1 MFKDKLRK
9 TANFAKFASETKSL
23 GIVKPLSQL
32 KLRNFNYTMFSIL
45 IINGTRWTWLF
56 GEWGVN

>member
-1 MFKDKLRK
+1 MFKDKLRR
-9 TANFAKFASETKSL
+9 TANFVKFASETKSL

-45 IINGTRWTWLF
+45 IINGTR
-56 GEWGVN
+56 